1 MKIIDRIFSC
11 LLFLGG
17 IGHTLGCLAAYG
29 SKPELLLW
37 ALSASLF
44 LFLLGTLNFVRASR
58 SGDRALGWI
67 TLVFNPCQFVAAIAF
82 GRLIQNLY
90 DPRVI
95 GFCLITAVLS
105 AMSVRSITR
114 TGHLRERPEYA

>member
-1 MKIIDRIFSC
+1 MKITDRIFSC

-17 IGHTLGCLAAYG
+17 IGHTLGTLIGYG

-37 ALSASLF
+37 SLCASLF
-44 LFLLGTLNFVRASR
+44 LFLLGTLNFVRAGR
-58 SGDRALGWI
+58 TGDSTLGWI
-67 TLVFNPCQFVAAIAF
+67 TLIFNPCQFVSAIAF

-95 GFCLITAVLS
+95 GFCIITLVLT
-105 AMSVRSITR
+105 AMSIRTITSAKQLMEQR
-114 TGHLRERPEYA
+114 AYA

>member
-1 MKIIDRIFSC
+1 MKTTDRIFSC

-17 IGHTLGCLAAYG
+17 IGHTFGTFIAYV

-37 ALSASLF
+37 SLCASLF

-58 SGDRALGWI
+58 SGDRTLGWI
-67 TLVFNPCQFVAAIAF
+67 TLIFNPCQFVSAVAF

-95 GFCLITAVLS
+95 GFCIITLVLT
-105 AMSVRSITR
+105 AMSIRSIVAAKQSKE
-114 TGHLRERPEYA
+114 HKAYA

>member
-1 MKIIDRIFSC
+1 MKIMDRIFSC

-17 IGHTLGCLAAYG
+17 VGHTLGSFVGYG

-37 ALSASLF
+37 SLSASLF
-44 LFLLGTLNFVRASR
+44 LFLLGALNFVRASR
-58 SGDRALGWI
+58 SEDRALGWI

-95 GFCLITAVLS
+95 GFCVITAVLT

-114 TGHLRERPEYA
+114 AVYLKERTEYA